1 MKREGITL
9 ELKANNRITR
19 SIEQGE
25 TVQILEELE
34 EAINTSAVLQN
45 EPQIL

>member
-1 MKREGITL
+1 M
-9 ELKANNRITR
+9 KANKRITR

-25 TVQILEELE
+25 AVQILEELE